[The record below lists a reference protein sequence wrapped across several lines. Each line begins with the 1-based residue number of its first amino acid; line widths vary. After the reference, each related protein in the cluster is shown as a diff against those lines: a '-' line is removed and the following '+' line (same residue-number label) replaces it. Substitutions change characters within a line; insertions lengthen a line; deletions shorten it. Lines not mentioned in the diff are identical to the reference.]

1 MSFLQ
6 PMLLAALPL
15 AALPIIIHLINQRR
29 YRTVRWA
36 AMMFLLQANRMS
48 RGYARVRHWLI
59 MAARVL
65 AVAALIFAVSR
76 PLAGGWLGLAAGG
89 GADTTI
95 ILVDRSPSM
104 RQVGAGGGESKLE
117 AGLRQLATTLAT
129 VGSSRW
135 VLIESGRV
143 EPRALES
150 PAALVDLPETGPAD
164 APADIPALLQAAQDH
179 IRDTNPGRTE
189 VWLLS
194 DVRRNDWDPESGRWP
209 ALRDAFQQFPQGV
222 RFHLLAYPEPSP
234 GNLGIRVDEARRR
247 ETATGAEL
255 VVSLRVT
262 REGAAEGAAEQTVPV
277 RFEIGGASSE
287 VAVALAGPVAAL
299 EGHRIPLSSGGEPRG
314 WGRVT
319 IPADR
324 NPADNEFRFAFD
336 NPAPRH
342 AVVVSTDPTAA
353 RPLELAAA
361 ASPDPLVACSAEV
374 IAPEAFAAVDLDAT
388 ALLLWHA
395 PLPAGDDA
403 SALRSYLD
411 RGGRVIFFPPRE
423 PGDGAFLGVRWGAWS
438 DGSQEVGV
446 ESWRGDEDLLAHTRG
461 GTPLPLG
468 ELRVVRSCGLD
479 GPVTP
484 LATLRG
490 GAPLLARLATGAGG
504 VYFCATTPSAG
515 DSSLATDGVALYV
528 LVQRAMAAGGEALE
542 GARQVAAGAGSL
554 PGDPAGWERLEG
566 AADTLSTD
574 YPLHAGVYRAG
585 GRLLAVNRP
594 EAEGAAPVL
603 PDAQVAALFEGL
615 DFSRVDAQ
623 LAGTGS
629 IVEEVFRLFLIAVLV
644 AMVAEAA
651 LCLPSRRRRA
661 EAVA

>member
-36 AMMFLLQANRMS
+36 AMMFLVQANRMS
-48 RGYARVRHWLI
+48 RGYARIRHWLI

-65 AVAALIFAVSR
+65 AIAALIFAVSR

-89 GADTTI
+89 APDTTLV
-95 ILVDRSPSM
+95 LVDRSPSM
-104 RQVGAGGGESKLE
+104 RQVGAGGGESKLA

-135 VLIESGRV
+135 VLIESGRA
-143 EPRALES
+143 EPRELES
-150 PAALVDLPETGPAD
+150 PETLVDLPETGPTD
-164 APADIPALLQAAQDH
+164 ASADIPALLQAAQDY

-209 ALRDAFQQFPQGV
+209 ALRDAFLQFPQGV

-234 GNLGIRVDEARRR
+234 GNLGILVDEARRR
-247 ETATGAEL
+247 ETSAGAEL
-255 VVSLRVT
+255 VVSLRVI
-262 REGAAEGAAEQTVPV
+262 REGGVEAEETVPV
-277 RFEIGGASSE
+277 RFEIGGARSE
-287 VAVALAGPVAAL
+287 VAVALTGSVASL
-299 EGHRIPLSSGGEPRG
+299 EGHRIPLSGGETRG
-314 WGRVT
+314 WGRVV

-324 NPADNEFRFAFD
+324 NPADNDFWFTFD
-336 NPAPRH
+336 NPSPRH
-342 AVVVSTDPTAA
+342 AVVVSTDPTTA
-353 RPLELAAA
+353 RPLELAASV
-361 ASPDPLVACSAEV
+361 SPDPALTCSAEV
-374 IAPEAFAAVDLDAT
+374 IAPEAFAAVDLDTT

-395 PLPAGDDA
+395 PLPRGDDA

-423 PGDGAFLGVRWGAWS
+423 PDDTEFLGVRWTSWAEGAQ
-438 DGSQEVGV
+438 DVGV
-446 ESWRGDEDLLAHTRG
+446 ENWRGDEDLLAHTRG

-468 ELRVVRSCGLD
+468 ELRVLRSCGLE
-479 GPVTP
+479 GAVTP

-490 GAPLLARLATGAGG
+490 GAPLLARLATGSGG
-504 VYFCATTPSAG
+504 VYFSATTPSAG

-528 LVQRAMAAGGEALE
+528 LVQRAMAAGAEALE
-542 GARQVAAGAGSL
+542 GTRQLVAGGPV
-554 PGDPAGWERLEG
+554 PGDPATWSRVEG
-566 AADTLSTD
+566 AADALSTD
-574 YPLHAGVYRAG
+574 YPLHAGVYQMG
-585 GRLLAVNRP
+585 ERLLAVNRP
-594 EAEGAAPVL
+594 EAESSAPVM
-603 PDAQVAALFEGL
+603 PDGQVAGLFEGL

-623 LAGTGS
+623 LAGDGS
-629 IVEEVFRLFLIAVLV
+629 IVEEIFRVFLVAVLV
-644 AMVAEAA
+644 AMVTEAA
-651 LCLPSRRRRA
+651 LCLPNRRRRG
-661 EAVA
+661 ESTP